1 MISGIVRKLSLSSLA
16 LFLFAFSAHAADEP
30 IILPIATEHYPPYEM
45 ETPING
51 LQGFD
56 YEVVVEAFK
65 LLGYKP
71 EVKFWPWKRAVKLAK
86 IGNVVGLLTCA
97 YHKDRAEFIHFSD
110 PISLFTN
117 GFYMRSGFNGPKP
130 DLIEDIIGQ
139 KVASII
145 GYEALKALE
154 DIGAHPMSTPDVENA
169 IRILDKGRI
178 DYLYL
183 GREATDFMI
192 KTVPHES
199 EFEFHPIIKK
209 EFHFCFSKQYPNVE
223 EIVKEFNAALF
234 ILKKNGTYDKIHSK
248 YR

>member
-1 MISGIVRKLSLSSLA
+1 MSHGIIRSLIAFLLLLFSLTG
-16 LFLFAFSAHAADEP
+16 FSHAREQV
-30 IILPIATEHYPPYEM
+30 ILPIATEHYPPYEM
-45 ETPING
+45 EKPING

-56 YEVVVEAFK
+56 YEVAIKAFE

-71 EVKFWPWKRAVKLAK
+71 EVRFWPWKRAVKLAK

-97 YHKDRAEFIHFSD
+97 YTKDRAEFIHFSD
-110 PISLFTN
+110 PISLYTN
-117 GFYMRSGFNGPKP
+117 GFYMRKGFKGPKP
-130 DLIEDIIGQ
+130 DLIEDVIGQ
-139 KVASII
+139 KVASLI
-145 GYEALKALE
+145 GYETLKALE
-154 DIGAHPMSTPDVENA
+154 EIGAAPMTASNAPNA
-169 IRILDKGRI
+169 IRLLDKGRI

-192 KTVPHES
+192 KTVPHDS

-209 EFHFCFSKQYPNVE
+209 EFYFCFSKQYPNVE

-234 ILKKNGTYDKIHSK
+234 ILKKNGSYDEIHSK